1 MSFRTKFVLILISA
15 TLTLYTVVG
24 GWISTRAQQPA
35 NDPNAQ
41 LRIFESVLQHIQNDY
56 VDEPNMDKVRAGAL
70 RGLAYGLDPYSTYL
84 TPEQVRE
91 YNQNGYDKQTGIGA
105 ELSQVASYLYVIAP
119 MKGSPADQAGI
130 RSGDIIEYIDGKATR
145 DISLYDA
152 KQLLN
157 GAAGTEVK
165 LRVLRANASPLTVSV
180 KRSAFRAP
188 SVEARMEAGR
198 VGVLRIN
205 SFADGEAADAKARLQ
220 DLIKQGAQKVVI
232 DLRDTA
238 GGSLTEAVTV
248 ANLFI
253 KDGVIA
259 ETVGREGKA
268 LKTFTADPK
277 ATLFSGPGRGLID
290 AGTAGAAEVVASAIA
305 ERNRGQV
312 SWRKEL
318 WRWRRTATIHDLL
331 RNRAFALANV
341 AAFCLCVGR
350 VVPAVVLSLWFQG
363 YQGNNPVTAALKVT
377 PLAVAVTVGTLA
389 VGPVVAG
396 RDDVVISRVTAA
408 GAVTGSALLLAALL
422 RDGDAVLFL
431 VGLVVLGLSA
441 GAFQTVNSTMILGMR
456 PVRGGHHQRHPHDR
470 AAERGLLGHRA
481 AHLAGHRP
489 PPATG
494 CLELLRRTR
503 GPLDAARTRRP
514 GDRTRPRCLCAR
526 GGECGRSSRRG
537 GAEPPRHALWSAMTT
552 N

>member
-1 MSFRTKFVLILISA
+1 MSFRTKFSLIILSSMLAI
-15 TLTLYTVVG
+15 YTVVG

-56 VDEPNMDKVRAGAL
+56 VDEPNMEKVRAGAL

-84 TPEQVRE
+84 TPDQVRE
-91 YNQNGYDKQTGIGA
+91 YNQNNKDTQVGIGA

-119 MKGSPADQAGI
+119 IKGSPADHACI
-130 RSGDIIEYIDGKATR
+130 RPGDIIEYIDGKATR

-205 SFADGEAADAKARLQ
+205 SFADGEAADARAKLQ
-220 DLIKQGAQKVVI
+220 DLMKQGAQKVVI

-259 ETVGREGKA
+259 QTVGREGKA

-277 ATLFSGPGRGLID
+277 LTIFNGPVVALID
-290 AGTAGAAEVVASAIA
+290 NGTAGAAEVVASALM

-312 SWRKEL
+312 VVEKSFGAGTEQQLFSLRGGDGLLLTTVKWASSTGKKFLGEDRAHSGVTPNVEVKGQEV
-318 WRWRRTATIHDLL
+318 TEAVDPDDLTG
-331 RNRAFALANV
+331 NDDDSINK
-341 AAFCLCVGR
+341 
-350 VVPAVVLSLWFQG
+350 PE
-363 YQGNNPVTAALKVT
+363 QGNEKSNTT
-377 PLAVAVTVGTLA
+377 P
-389 VGPVVAG
+389 
-396 RDDVVISRVTAA
+396 
-408 GAVTGSALLLAALL
+408 
-422 RDGDAVLFL
+422 
-431 VGLVVLGLSA
+431 
-441 GAFQTVNSTMILGMR
+441 
-456 PVRGGHHQRHPHDR
+456 
-470 AAERGLLGHRA
+470 
-481 AHLAGHRP
+481 
-489 PPATG
+489 
-494 CLELLRRTR
+494 
-503 GPLDAARTRRP
+503 
-514 GDRTRPRCLCAR
+514 
-526 GGECGRSSRRG
+526 
-537 GAEPPRHALWSAMTT
+537 
-552 N
+552 